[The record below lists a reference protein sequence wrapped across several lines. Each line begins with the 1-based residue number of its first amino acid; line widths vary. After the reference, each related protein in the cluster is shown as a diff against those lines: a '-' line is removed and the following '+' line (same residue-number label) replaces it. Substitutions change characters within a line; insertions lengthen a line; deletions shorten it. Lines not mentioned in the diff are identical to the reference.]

1 MHPLSWL
8 AASLLCTAVA
18 QLAFKAYARKP
29 DRWLLAVTI
38 GLFVL
43 VSYAN
48 YNALR
53 GLPLGTVY
61 VATAVSQLLVVLLSL
76 VMLGERYTPRQ
87 YIGFAVVLLG
97 VVVYNS

>member
-8 AASLLCTAVA
+8 AGSLLCTAAA
-18 QLAFKAYARKP
+18 QLAFKAHARAP
-29 DRWLLAVTI
+29 DRRLLVATI
-38 GLFVL
+38 GLFLL
-43 VSYAN
+43 VPYTT

-76 VMLGERYTPRQ
+76 ALMGERYTLRQ
-87 YIGFAVVLLG
+87 YAGFAMVLLG
-97 VVVYNS
+97 VVVYNT